1 MYKNYIFD
9 LYGTLVDI
17 NTNEEKAYLW
27 ERMAEFYGYYGAMY
41 KPNELKKAY
50 KKACKDE
57 KEKNAQFDCPEI
69 KVEYVFLRLFKDKG
83 IDADINLAIHAG
95 QMFRIISTKYIKLYD
110 GVIEL
115 FEELKKR
122 GKRIYLLSNAQK
134 IFTEYEIKLLGIYDY
149 FDGIVLSSE
158 ESCCKPDKNY
168 YEIVLNRYNLKK
180 EESIMIGNDEIA
192 DIKGSYEAGLDSLY
206 IHANISPEIKGELLS
221 KYTIMD
227 GDFTKVKDLVLSKEA
242 KNE

>member
-27 ERMAEFYGYYGAMY
+27 EKMAEFYGYYGAMY

-50 KKACKDE
+50 KKACEDE

-69 KVEYVFLRLFKDKG
+69 KVEYVFLRLFKNKG

-110 GVIEL
+110 GVIDFL
-115 FEELKKR
+115 KELKKK
-122 GKRIYLLSNAQK
+122 GKKVYLLSNAQE
-134 IFTEYEIKLLGIYDY
+134 IFTVPEMKMLGIYDY
-149 FDGIVLSSE
+149 FDGIIISSSE
-158 ESCCKPDKNY
+158 NCKKPDKKF
-168 YEIVLNRYNLKK
+168 YEIVINKYNLNKK
-180 EESIMIGNDEIA
+180 ESIMIGNDCIT
-192 DIKGSYEAGLDSLY
+192 DIKGAYDANLDSLY
-206 IHANISPEIKGELLS
+206 IHSNISPEVKGELLS
-221 KYTIMD
+221 TYSIMD
-227 GDFTKVKDLVLSKEA
+227 GDFTKVSKLIL
-242 KNE
+242 K